1 MIRTRAFGLDID
13 SGFELP
19 GFPKDSARDGT
30 RTLRLDLAGEAD
42 LDARF
47 DGAEGE
53 RISEIAHPDG
63 HPLVTIDRAPERG
76 YQVWA
81 EEFGRAWIAP
91 DGREAL
97 CAPVD
102 RPSWR
107 WQRYLTG
114 QVMPFVAVLQG
125 LEVFHSS
132 VVVID
137 GRAVA
142 VVAHSGSGK
151 TSLALNMALSGA
163 PFLADDVAVLEP
175 EGESLTVHPG
185 VGLSN
190 IRHQA
195 TELAVRVE
203 AEGLGR
209 ALGKTEHETRM
220 SLRRHDESAPLGAM
234 FFLQRVSAGEYA
246 KVEQL
251 APVDPRLILAGTF
264 NLVLR
269 QPDRLL
275 RQLDVCSLI
284 ARSAALF
291 KIDCPP
297 AIDAPALAEQIMA
310 TAAAL
315 EPA

>member
-1 MIRTRAFGLDID
+1 VTKTRAFGLDID

-19 GFPKDSARDGT
+19 GFPDDSARDGT
-30 RTLRLDLAGEAD
+30 RKLRLDLADEAR

-47 DGAEGE
+47 DGADGE
-53 RISEIAHPDG
+53 RISEIAAPDG
-63 HPLVTIDRAPERG
+63 TPLVTIDQAPERG
-76 YQVWA
+76 YRIWA
-81 EEFGRAWIAP
+81 AEFGRAWIAA

-97 CAPVD
+97 IAPVD
-102 RPSWR
+102 RPPWR

-125 LEVFHSS
+125 LEVFHAS

-151 TSLALNMALSGA
+151 TSLGLNMALMGA

-175 EGESLTVHPG
+175 KGNSLTVHPG

-195 TELAVRVE
+195 VELAGRVE
-203 AEGLGR
+203 AGGLGT
-209 ALGKTEHETRM
+209 ALGTTEHETRM
-220 SLRRHDESAPLGAM
+220 SLRRHDESVPLGAM
-234 FFLQRVSAGEYA
+234 FFLQRVSEGEDA
-246 KVEQL
+246 TIERM
-251 APVDPRLILAGTF
+251 APVDPRLLLAGTF

-284 ARSAALF
+284 AGSAALF
-291 KIDCPP
+291 KVDCPP
-297 AIDAPALAEQIMA
+297 PVDAPALAEQIMA
-310 TAAAL
+310 TASAL